1 MRRSC
6 ELDMGSTEFL
16 VDGFL
21 RAIELIL
28 SGDPYVMSVTAVSLK
43 ISGTAVA
50 LSTLA
55 SIPVALAI
63 STSSFRGKQ
72 PLLTLINT
80 AMGLPPVVVG
90 LVVFLMLVP
99 AGPLGILQL
108 IFTPTAMII
117 AQFILVFP
125 IITGI
130 SIGAISAVGKAV
142 RETAFTLGGT
152 GKDVAIALL
161 KEARFGIVIAVLAGF
176 GRAIAE
182 VGAILIA
189 GGNIAFWDSATNSY
203 TSYTRTLTTAI
214 TLETSKGDVSTSIA
228 LGVIV
233 LTIAFAV
240 NLLAN
245 RVQRHV

>member
-1 MRRSC
+1 MK
-6 ELDMGSTEFL
+6 MGSMEFL
-16 VDGFL
+16 LGGFS
-21 RAIELIL
+21 RAVELIL

-55 SIPVALAI
+55 SIPLALAI
-63 STSSFRGKQ
+63 SIARFRGKGS
-72 PLLTLINT
+72 LLTLINT

-99 AGPLGILQL
+99 AGPLGLLQL
-108 IFTPTAMII
+108 IFTPAAMII
-117 AQFILVFP
+117 AQFILVTP
-125 IITGI
+125 IITGVSI
-130 SIGAISAVGKAV
+130 SAINAVGKEV
-142 RETAFTLGGT
+142 RDTAFTLGGT
-152 GKDVAIALL
+152 KKDVAIVVL

-189 GGNIAFWDSATNSY
+189 GGNVAFWDAATDSY
-203 TSYTRTLTTAI
+203 ISYTRTLTTAI
-214 TLETSKGDVSTSIA
+214 TLETSKGDISTSIA
-228 LGVIV
+228 LGIIV
-233 LTIAFAV
+233 LTITLFV

-245 RVQRHV
+245 RVQKRG

>member
-1 MRRSC
+1 
-6 ELDMGSTEFL
+6 MGSMEFL
-16 VDGFL
+16 LGGFS
-21 RAIELIL
+21 RAVELIL

-55 SIPVALAI
+55 SIPLALLI
-63 STSSFRGKQ
+63 SIARFRGKGS
-72 PLLTLINT
+72 LLTLINT

-99 AGPLGILQL
+99 AGPLGLLQL
-108 IFTPTAMII
+108 IFTPAAMII
-117 AQFILVFP
+117 AQFILVTP
-125 IITGI
+125 IITGVSI
-130 SIGAISAVGKAV
+130 SAINAVGKAV
-142 RETAFTLGGT
+142 RDTAFTLGGT
-152 GKDVAIALL
+152 KKDVAIVVL

-189 GGNIAFWDSATNSY
+189 GGNVAFWDSTTDSY
-203 TSYTRTLTTAI
+203 ISYTRTLTTAI
-214 TLETSKGDVSTSIA
+214 TLETSKGDISTSIA
-228 LGVIV
+228 LGIIV
-233 LTIAFAV
+233 LTITLFV

-245 RVQRHV
+245 RVQKRG

>member
-1 MRRSC
+1 
-6 ELDMGSTEFL
+6 MGSTEFL
-16 VDGFL
+16 MDGFL

-43 ISGTAVA
+43 ISGTAVV

-55 SIPVALAI
+55 SIPIALLI
-63 STSSFRGKQ
+63 SVTNFRGKHS
-72 PLLTLINT
+72 LLTLINT

-99 AGPLGILQL
+99 AGPLGLLQL

-117 AQFILVFP
+117 AQFILVTP
-125 IITGI
+125 IITGV
-130 SIGAISAVGKAV
+130 SIASINAVGKAV
-142 RETAFTLGGT
+142 RDTAFTLGGT
-152 GKDVAIALL
+152 KKDVAITIV

-189 GGNIAFWDSATNSY
+189 GGNIAFWDATTDSY

-214 TLETSKGDVSTSIA
+214 TLETSKGDISTSIA
-228 LGVIV
+228 LGIIV
-233 LTIAFAV
+233 LSIAFSV

-245 RVQRHV
+245 RVQRRE